1 MKIIKIVIDNQDPTN
16 NCTFVKNGRGGT
28 SFIIPPNSIA
38 TIENEIL
45 DGVVITPDG
54 TTGIGQFSAD
64 MVSVESLVKGGFLV

>member
-16 NCTFVKNGRGGT
+16 NCAFVKNGRGGT
-28 SFIIPPNSIA
+28 VFLIPPNSIA

-54 TTGIGQFSAD
+54 TTGVGQFSAD